1 MNFNQLINQVLGA
14 AKQYGDKAA
23 HGDTLTKLGGSAAA
37 ASLLSMFLK
46 KGKGQ
51 RIAHAGSMAALGAL
65 AYAAYQKYQQNQS
78 AGNAAQQ
85 AEAAAPLAL
94 PETAFAANNDSEN
107 AGRVILRTMIAA
119 AAADGSIDAA
129 EQNLILQEG
138 GEDAETRQWLAAEA
152 ARPAQPAEIAREIG
166 GDTALAA
173 GAYLA
178 ARLVCAD
185 LSRKEIVF
193 LSQLSQ
199 ALQLDD
205 KLVDS
210 LEKQAGF

>member
-1 MNFNQLINQVLGA
+1 MNFNNLINQVLGA

-23 HGDTLTKLGGSAAA
+23 HGDTLTKLGGSAVAA
-37 ASLLSMFLK
+37 NLLSMFLRR
-46 KGKGQ
+46 GKGR
-51 RIAHAGSMAALGAL
+51 RIANAGSMAALGAL

-78 AGNAAQQ
+78 AGTESAA
-85 AEAAAPLAL
+85 AAAPLAL
-94 PETAFAANNDSEN
+94 AENAFAANNDSEN

-119 AAADGSIDAA
+119 AAADGSIDEA

-138 GEDAETRQWLAAEA
+138 GEDVAMSQWLAAET

-173 GAYLA
+173 EAYLA

>member
-23 HGDTLTKLGGSAAA
+23 QSDTLTKLGGGAVA

-46 KGKGQ
+46 KGKGR

-78 AGNAAQQ
+78 ASTESAA
-85 AEAAAPLAL
+85 AAAPLAL
-94 PETAFAANNDSEN
+94 AENAFAANNDSEN

-166 GDTALAA
+166 GNTALAA
-173 GAYLA
+173 EAYLV

>member
-1 MNFNQLINQVLGA
+1 MNFNNLINQVLGA

-23 HGDTLTKLGGSAAA
+23 HGDTLTKLGGSAVAA
-37 ASLLSMFLK
+37 NLLSMFLR
-46 KGKGQ
+46 KGKGR
-51 RIAHAGSMAALGAL
+51 RIANAGSMAALGAL

-78 AGNAAQQ
+78 AGTESAA
-85 AEAAAPLAL
+85 AAAPLAL
-94 PETAFAANNDSEN
+94 AENAFAANNDSEN

-119 AAADGSIDAA
+119 AAADGSIDEA

-138 GEDAETRQWLAAEA
+138 GEDVAMSQWLAAET

-173 GAYLA
+173 EAYLA

>member
-1 MNFNQLINQVLGA
+1 MNFNQLINQVLGT

-23 HGDTLTKLGGSAAA
+23 QSDTLTKLGGGAAVA
-37 ASLLSMFLK
+37 GLLSMFLK

-78 AGNAAQQ
+78 AGTESAA
-85 AEAAAPLAL
+85 ASAPLAL

-119 AAADGSIDAA
+119 AAADGSIDEA

-173 GAYLA
+173 EAYLA

>member
-1 MNFNQLINQVLGA
+1 MNFNNLINQVLGA

-23 HGDTLTKLGGSAAA
+23 HGDTLTQLGGSAAA
-37 ASLLSMFLK
+37 ASLLSMFLR
-46 KGKGQ
+46 KGKGR
-51 RIAHAGSMAALGAL
+51 RIANAGSMAALGAL

-78 AGNAAQQ
+78 AGTESAA
-85 AEAAAPLAL
+85 AAAPLAL
-94 PETAFAANNDSEN
+94 AENAFAANNDSEN

-119 AAADGSIDAA
+119 AAADGSIDEA

-138 GEDAETRQWLAAEA
+138 GEDVAMSQWLAAET

-173 GAYLA
+173 EAYLA

>member
-23 HGDTLTKLGGSAAA
+23 QSDTLTKLGGGAAA
-37 ASLLSMFLK
+37 AGLLSMFLK

-51 RIAHAGSMAALGAL
+51 RIAHAGSMAALGVL

-78 AGNAAQQ
+78 AGT
-85 AEAAAPLAL
+85 ESAAAPLAL

-119 AAADGSIDAA
+119 AAADGSIDEA
-129 EQNLILQEG
+129 EQSLILQEG
-138 GEDAETRQWLAAEA
+138 GEDVETRQWLAAEA

-173 GAYLA
+173 EAYLA

>member
-23 HGDTLTKLGGSAAA
+23 QSDTLTKLGGGAAA
-37 ASLLSMFLK
+37 AGLLSMFLK

-78 AGNAAQQ
+78 AGT
-85 AEAAAPLAL
+85 ESAAAPLAL

-119 AAADGSIDAA
+119 AAADGSIDEA
-129 EQNLILQEG
+129 EQSLILQEG

-173 GAYLA
+173 EAYLA

>member
-1 MNFNQLINQVLGA
+1 MNLNQLINQVLGA

-23 HGDTLTKLGGSAAA
+23 QSDTLTKLGGGAAA
-37 ASLLSMFLK
+37 AGLLSMFLK

-78 AGNAAQQ
+78 AGTESAA
-85 AEAAAPLAL
+85 AAAPLAL

-119 AAADGSIDAA
+119 
-129 EQNLILQEG
+129 
-138 GEDAETRQWLAAEA
+138 LAAEA

-173 GAYLA
+173 EAYLA

>member
-23 HGDTLTKLGGSAAA
+23 QSDTLTKLGGGAAA
-37 ASLLSMFLK
+37 GLLSMFLK

-78 AGNAAQQ
+78 AGT
-85 AEAAAPLAL
+85 ESAAAALAL

-119 AAADGSIDAA
+119 AAADGSIDEA

-138 GEDAETRQWLAAEA
+138 GKDAETRQWLAAEA
-152 ARPAQPAEIAREIG
+152 ARPAQPAEIAREIS

-173 GAYLA
+173 EAYLA

>member
-1 MNFNQLINQVLGA
+1 
-14 AKQYGDKAA
+14 
-23 HGDTLTKLGGSAAA
+23 
-37 ASLLSMFLK
+37 
-46 KGKGQ
+46 
-51 RIAHAGSMAALGAL
+51 
-65 AYAAYQKYQQNQS
+65 
-78 AGNAAQQ
+78 
-85 AEAAAPLAL
+85 
-94 PETAFAANNDSEN
+94 
-107 AGRVILRTMIAA
+107 MIAA
-119 AAADGSIDAA
+119 AAADGSIDEA
-129 EQNLILQEG
+129 EQSLILQEG

-173 GAYLA
+173 EAYLA

>member
-1 MNFNQLINQVLGA
+1 MNFNNLINQVLGA

-23 HGDTLTKLGGSAAA
+23 QSDTLTKLGGGAAVA
-37 ASLLSMFLK
+37 GLLSMFLK

-78 AGNAAQQ
+78 ASTESAA
-85 AEAAAPLAL
+85 AAAPLAL

-107 AGRVILRTMIAA
+107 AGRLILRTMIAA

-173 GAYLA
+173 EAYLA

>member
-1 MNFNQLINQVLGA
+1 M
-14 AKQYGDKAA
+14 
-23 HGDTLTKLGGSAAA
+23 T
-37 ASLLSMFLK
+37 
-46 KGKGQ
+46 
-51 RIAHAGSMAALGAL
+51 R
-65 AYAAYQKYQQNQS
+65 
-78 AGNAAQQ
+78 
-85 AEAAAPLAL
+85 L
-94 PETAFAANNDSEN
+94 PS
-107 AGRVILRTMIAA
+107 
-119 AAADGSIDAA
+119 S
-129 EQNLILQEG
+129 
-138 GEDAETRQWLAAEA
+138 AAEA

-173 GAYLA
+173 EAYLA

>member
-23 HGDTLTKLGGSAAA
+23 QSDTLTKLGGGAAA
-37 ASLLSMFLK
+37 AGLLSMFLK

-78 AGNAAQQ
+78 AGT
-85 AEAAAPLAL
+85 ESAAAATPLAL

-119 AAADGSIDAA
+119 AAADGSIDEA
-129 EQNLILQEG
+129 EQSLILQES
-138 GEDAETRQWLAAEA
+138 GEDAETRRLAAEA

-173 GAYLA
+173 EAYLA

>member
-14 AKQYGDKAA
+14 AKQYGNKAVQS
-23 HGDTLTKLGGSAAA
+23 DTLTKLGGGAAVA
-37 ASLLSMFLK
+37 GLLSMFLK
-46 KGKGQ
+46 KGKGR
-51 RIAHAGSMAALGAL
+51 RIANAGSMAALGAL

-78 AGNAAQQ
+78 AGTESAA
-85 AEAAAPLAL
+85 AAAPLAL
-94 PETAFAANNDSEN
+94 PETAFAANNGSEN

-119 AAADGSIDAA
+119 AAADGSIDEA

-173 GAYLA
+173 EAYLA

>member
-1 MNFNQLINQVLGA
+1 MNFNQLINQVLGT

-23 HGDTLTKLGGSAAA
+23 QSDTLTKLGGGAAVA
-37 ASLLSMFLK
+37 GLLSMFLK

-78 AGNAAQQ
+78 AGTESAA
-85 AEAAAPLAL
+85 ASAPLAL

-119 AAADGSIDAA
+119 AAADGSIDEA

-173 GAYLA
+173 EAYLA

-205 KLVDS
+205 KLVGI

>member
-1 MNFNQLINQVLGA
+1 MNFNNLINQVLGA

-23 HGDTLTKLGGSAAA
+23 HGDTLTQLGGSAAA
-37 ASLLSMFLK
+37 ASLLSMFLR
-46 KGKGQ
+46 KGKGR
-51 RIAHAGSMAALGAL
+51 RIANAGSMAALGAL

-78 AGNAAQQ
+78 AGTESAA
-85 AEAAAPLAL
+85 AAAPLAL
-94 PETAFAANNDSEN
+94 AENAFAANNDSEN

-119 AAADGSIDAA
+119 AAADGSIDEA
-129 EQNLILQEG
+129 EQSLILQEG
-138 GEDAETRQWLAAEA
+138 GEDVETRQWLAAEA

-173 GAYLA
+173 EAYLA

>member
-1 MNFNQLINQVLGA
+1 MNFNNLINQVLGA

-23 HGDTLTKLGGSAAA
+23 HGDTLTKLGGSAVAA
-37 ASLLSMFLK
+37 NLLSMFLRR
-46 KGKGQ
+46 GKGR
-51 RIAHAGSMAALGAL
+51 RIANAGSMAALGAL

-78 AGNAAQQ
+78 AGT
-85 AEAAAPLAL
+85 ESAAAPLAL
-94 PETAFAANNDSEN
+94 AENAFAANNDSEN

-119 AAADGSIDAA
+119 AAADGSIDEA

-138 GEDAETRQWLAAEA
+138 GEDAAMSQWLAAET

-173 GAYLA
+173 EAYLA

>member
-23 HGDTLTKLGGSAAA
+23 QSDTLTKLGGGAAA
-37 ASLLSMFLK
+37 AGLLSMFLK

-78 AGNAAQQ
+78 AGTESAA
-85 AEAAAPLAL
+85 AAAPLAL
-94 PETAFAANNDSEN
+94 AENAFAANNDSEN

-119 AAADGSIDAA
+119 AAADGSIDEA
-129 EQNLILQEG
+129 EQSLILQEG
-138 GEDAETRQWLAAEA
+138 GEDVETRQWLAAEA
-152 ARPAQPAEIAREIG
+152 AHPAQPAEIAREIG

-173 GAYLA
+173 EAYLA

>member
-1 MNFNQLINQVLGA
+1 MNFNNLINQVLGA

-23 HGDTLTKLGGSAAA
+23 HGDTLTKLGGSAVAA
-37 ASLLSMFLK
+37 NLLSMFLRR
-46 KGKGQ
+46 GKGR
-51 RIAHAGSMAALGAL
+51 RIANAGSMAALGAL

-78 AGNAAQQ
+78 AGTESAA
-85 AEAAAPLAL
+85 AAAPLAL
-94 PETAFAANNDSEN
+94 AENAFAANNDSEN

-119 AAADGSIDAA
+119 AAADGSIDEA

-138 GEDAETRQWLAAEA
+138 GEDVAMSQWLAAEA

-173 GAYLA
+173 EAYLA

-205 KLVDS
+205 KLVES